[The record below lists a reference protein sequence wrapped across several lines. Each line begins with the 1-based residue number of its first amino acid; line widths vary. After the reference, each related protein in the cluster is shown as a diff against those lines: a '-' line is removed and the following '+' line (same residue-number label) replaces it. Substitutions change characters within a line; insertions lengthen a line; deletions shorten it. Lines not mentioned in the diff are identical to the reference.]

1 MARLENEAE
10 KEIQTEVL
18 SAVEAVE
25 QKLEIY
31 LDAGARWSQ
40 GETQYL
46 SAEDQMRIVA
56 ETQSISLHSVAL
68 EWLEVLAEEKTVAA

>member
-31 LDAGARWSQ
+31 LDAGARW
-40 GETQYL
+40 
-46 SAEDQMRIVA
+46 R
-56 ETQSISLHSVAL
+56 
-68 EWLEVLAEEKTVAA
+68 